1 MILQIR
7 LLGSPEFFLD
17 SAPFH
22 LARRKTTALLAYLA
36 DKDSPVAANSA
47 AGLLWPEFA
56 PDRARASLRHAI
68 SDAAAAAGLPIVERS
83 GRNIRF
89 NSQTVIESDVG
100 LFRKTAA
107 EGLMTGD
114 ELMLAKAATLYR
126 GNFLEGF
133 YLDDALMF
141 EDWQLL
147 EAENLKSQAT
157 EVLSRLAES
166 NLASGLVVKAENWA
180 RRLSEI
186 SPLCGA
192 AHRILMELS
201 IARGDIADALNRY
214 SMYAKILSREL
225 GIKPDIRIEEI
236 RAKIERHG
244 NA

>member
-17 SAPFH
+17 SAPFR
-22 LARRKTTALLAYLA
+22 LPRRKTTALLAYLA
-36 DKDSPVAANSA
+36 DKDSPVPANSA
-47 AGLLWPEFA
+47 ASLLWPEFA
-56 PDRARASLRHAI
+56 PDKARASLRHAI
-68 SDAAAAAGLPIVERS
+68 SDATSAAGHPLVERS
-83 GRNIRF
+83 GRNIKF
-89 NSQTVIESDVG
+89 NSEFQIESDVG
-100 LFRKTAA
+100 AFRKAAA
-107 EGLMTGD
+107 EGLLTGD
-114 ELMLAKAATLYR
+114 EAMLEKAAALYR

-147 EAENLKSQAT
+147 EAENLRSQAT
-157 EVLSRLAES
+157 EVISRLAEN

-180 RRLSEI
+180 RRLSEV

-214 SMYAKILSREL
+214 SMYTKILSREL
-225 GIKPDIRIEEI
+225 GIKPDMRIEEI
-236 RAKIERHG
+236 RAKIERQG

>member
-1 MILQIR
+1 ML
-7 LLGSPEFFLD
+7 
-17 SAPFH
+17 
-22 LARRKTTALLAYLA
+22 TYLA
-36 DKDSPVAANSA
+36 AKDSRLPANSA
-47 AGLLWPEFA
+47 AGLFWPEFA
-56 PDRARASLRHAI
+56 PDKARSSLRHAI
-68 SDAAAAAGLPIVERS
+68 SDAASTAVFPIIERS

-89 NSQTVIESDVG
+89 NSEFQIDSDVG

-114 ELMLAKAATLYR
+114 EAMLAKAATLCR

-147 EAENLKSQAT
+147 EAENLRNQAT

-180 RRLSEI
+180 RRLSEV
-186 SPLCGA
+186 SLLCGA

-236 RAKIERHG
+236 RAKIERQG